1 MTHADQYLSRI
12 LDKDRAWFAHHSSE
26 MVRFRPVQRG
36 ELEHLK
42 SNGISAPEFRPAWC
56 KSSSPLEHVA
66 VIDLTRLLQSKQ
78 PSHRSQETLRI
89 RVLTIKARSNQ
100 IRTKLQNELI
110 EAVCAE
116 LLILLDQTHNHSTS
130 LHRAA

>member
-1 MTHADQYLSRI
+1 MTQVEQYSSRI
-12 LDKDRAWFAHHSSE
+12 LAKDRAWFAHHSSE
-26 MVRFRPVQRG
+26 VVRFRPVGPG

-42 SNGISAPEFRPAWC
+42 SNGISAPEFRPSWC
-56 KSSSPLEHVA
+56 NSCAPLERVA

-100 IRTKLQNELI
+100 IRTKLHEELI

-116 LLILLDQTHNHSTS
+116 LLILLDQTHNHSRS
-130 LHRAA
+130 SHRAA